1 MFIEEELSK
10 AVEIKIENVSFFT
23 EENEDLF
30 NGKEKKYYLKISYIG
45 RTLAKKFRVVF
56 PKVRL
61 DFSCQPEIVSSC
73 NTCFSSPFVNLNL
86 EYMSL
91 EKITHNEEEIY
102 CYLEILEEYPR
113 EMSIEEIEKELGY
126 KIIIVNE
133 KKK

>member
-23 EENEDLF
+23 EENEDPF

-45 RTLAKKFRVVF
+45 RTLTKKFRVVF

-61 DFSCQPEIVSSC
+61 DFSCQPKIVCSC
-73 NTCFSSPFVNLNL
+73 NTCFSPPFINLNL

-102 CYLEILEEYPR
+102 CYLENLEEYPR

-126 KIIIVNE
+126 KIKIVNE